1 MLEFKTPQIEDKAW
15 VDQCFKHL
23 KTMNCDYTFG
33 NMFVWSTEY
42 STKIC
47 RFKDFFICSWGMG
60 KETNFG
66 IPVGKGDFKE
76 AVEEVIKY
84 AKAND
89 IMPRFYGVTEAYVV
103 MLNENFPDAFQF
115 LYDESYGD
123 YIYEVEKMASL
134 KGKKYHGKRNH
145 ISAFSKQYDWRYA
158 ALTAGNVND
167 IRQCANEWYAENEAR
182 ADKYLLCEKRG
193 VEIML
198 QNAAALKIRG
208 GIIYIGE
215 KAVAFTLGSAVNRDV
230 FDIHIEKSLAEYAE
244 GYTVINREFAAN
256 ELADYKYINREDDMG
271 LDGLRQAKLS
281 YHPAVMVKKYSAV
294 KKVTE

>member
-1 MLEFKTPQIEDKAW
+1 MLDFKKFEISDAPRLLKYTSDSAELSCEGAFVNLLVWQDIYKNMWAEKDGHLFVKSEKSGKNVFRLPFGNDLKAGIEMIQEYSDTEYPEFWVQDGARLSEFKE
-15 VDQCFKHL
+15 L
-23 KTMNCDYTFG
+23 FG
-33 NMFVWSTEY
+33 EHYAFS
-42 STKIC
+42 
-47 RFKDFFICSWGMG
+47 
-60 KETNFG
+60 
-66 IPVGKGDFKE
+66 
-76 AVEEVIKY
+76 EE
-84 AKAND
+84 
-89 IMPRFYGVTEAYVV
+89 R
-103 MLNENFPDAFQF
+103 DAF
-115 LYDESYGD
+115 D
-123 YIYEVEKMASL
+123 YVYNRADLASL
-134 KGKKYHGKRNH
+134 SGKKYHGKRNH

-167 IRQCANEWYAENEAR
+167 IRRCANEWYAENEAR

>member
-1 MLEFKTPQIEDKAW
+1 MLEFKKFEVADAPRLLKYTACPGELSCEGAFVNLLVWQNIYNNMWAEKNGHLFVKSEKNGKNVFRLPFGD
-15 VDQCFKHL
+15 DL
-23 KTMNCDYTFG
+23 KTGIEMIREYSGAEYPEFWVQDGSRLSEFKELFGEHYTF
-33 NMFVWSTEY
+33 TEE
-42 STKIC
+42 
-47 RFKDFFICSWGMG
+47 R
-60 KETNFG
+60 
-66 IPVGKGDFKE
+66 
-76 AVEEVIKY
+76 
-84 AKAND
+84 
-89 IMPRFYGVTEAYVV
+89 
-103 MLNENFPDAFQF
+103 DAF
-115 LYDESYGD
+115 D
-123 YIYEVEKMASL
+123 YVYNRADLAALS
-134 KGKKYHGKRNH
+134 GKKYHGKRNH

-158 ALTAGNVND
+158 ALTADNIND
-167 IRQCANEWYAENEAR
+167 IRQCANEWYAENETR

-294 KKVTE
+294 KRVTE

>member
-1 MLEFKTPQIEDKAW
+1 MWAEKDGHLFVKSEKSGKNVFRLPFGNDLKAGIEMIQGYSDTEYPEFWVQDGARLSEFKEL
-15 VDQCFKHL
+15 FGEH
-23 KTMNCDYTFG
+23 YTF
-33 NMFVWSTEY
+33 S
-42 STKIC
+42 
-47 RFKDFFICSWGMG
+47 
-60 KETNFG
+60 
-66 IPVGKGDFKE
+66 
-76 AVEEVIKY
+76 EE
-84 AKAND
+84 
-89 IMPRFYGVTEAYVV
+89 R
-103 MLNENFPDAFQF
+103 DAF
-115 LYDESYGD
+115 D
-123 YIYEVEKMASL
+123 YVYNRADLVSL
-134 KGKKYHGKRNH
+134 SGKKYHGKRNH
-145 ISAFSKQYDWRYA
+145 ISAFSKQYDWHYA
-158 ALTAGNVND
+158 PLTADNIND
-167 IRQCANEWYAENEAR
+167 IRQCANEWYAENETR

-294 KKVTE
+294 KRVTE

>member
-1 MLEFKTPQIEDKAW
+1 MSGRIFIKICGRKRTDTFCKIRKERQNVFRLPFGNDLKAGIEMIQEYSDTEYPEFWVQDGARLSEFKE
-15 VDQCFKHL
+15 L
-23 KTMNCDYTFG
+23 FG
-33 NMFVWSTEY
+33 EHYAFS
-42 STKIC
+42 
-47 RFKDFFICSWGMG
+47 
-60 KETNFG
+60 
-66 IPVGKGDFKE
+66 
-76 AVEEVIKY
+76 EE
-84 AKAND
+84 
-89 IMPRFYGVTEAYVV
+89 R
-103 MLNENFPDAFQF
+103 DAF
-115 LYDESYGD
+115 D
-123 YIYEVEKMASL
+123 YVYNRADLASL
-134 KGKKYHGKRNH
+134 SGKKYHGKRNH

-294 KKVTE
+294 KKVAE